1 MKIEKLLNLLELR
14 HCTLRKIKGG
24 TIGMMK
30 GLRELHLVN
39 FKCDFDS
46 LRQVIA
52 DIGEL
57 SSLKALCVYS
67 DCLVDVLDGIKLPK
81 SLKKLHTSS
90 GFANLEELL
99 ELENFSISR
108 NEATT
113 KLAIPPAASGSTII
127 QWINSS
133 KLKLMT
139 LKSMKMII
147 MVDSKDTMLPS
158 SLTKL
163 VFDNLDLE
171 RIPNLKNLV
180 KLTELQL
187 KNCFHL
193 QEVQGLGGLKSLQ
206 VFMIYKAGKLTRI
219 DGLGNLIF
227 SSNSSL
233 KELEISGCPLLRQ
246 VLTFNQRD
254 SVKNES
260 LLKMKIQGNQTVDG
274 TSIFSLGNRSRYD
287 RSIYRPRY
295 QPVDGRSI
303 FRLRYQPMDGR
314 SIPRLSRFPR
324 LKELTIGDIS
334 LNIDD
339 EQQKQQQ
346 LLEEEIENLE
356 ELETLQ
362 VYSLSRV
369 QILPS
374 LSKLRKL
381 RELKLADLPGLREI
395 EGLGDLKSL
404 KWLFVKGCISLER
417 LPISVLSYSTMNSM
431 QLDGEGCKNF
441 IDVFSDLSPHR

>member
-1 MKIEKLLNLLELR
+1 
-14 HCTLRKIKGG
+14 
-24 TIGMMK
+24 
-30 GLRELHLVN
+30 
-39 FKCDFDS
+39 
-46 LRQVIA
+46 
-52 DIGEL
+52 
-57 SSLKALCVYS
+57 
-67 DCLVDVLDGIKLPK
+67 
-81 SLKKLHTSS
+81 
-90 GFANLEELL
+90 
-99 ELENFSISR
+99 
-108 NEATT
+108 
-113 KLAIPPAASGSTII
+113 
-127 QWINSS
+127 
-133 KLKLMT
+133 
-139 LKSMKMII
+139 MKMII

-260 LLKMKIQGNQTVDG
+260 
-274 TSIFSLGNRSRYD
+274 
-287 RSIYRPRY
+287 
-295 QPVDGRSI
+295 
-303 FRLRYQPMDGR
+303 
-314 SIPRLSRFPR
+314 FPR

>member
-1 MKIEKLLNLLELR
+1 MKILPEFHESGSLEKLYIYNLTNEEEDMKIEKLLNLLELR

-108 NEATT
+108 T
-113 KLAIPPAASGSTII
+113 ASGSTII

-274 TSIFSLGNRSRYD
+274 
-287 RSIYRPRY
+287 
-295 QPVDGRSI
+295 
-303 FRLRYQPMDGR
+303 R

>member
-1 MKIEKLLNLLELR
+1 
-14 HCTLRKIKGG
+14 
-24 TIGMMK
+24 
-30 GLRELHLVN
+30 
-39 FKCDFDS
+39 
-46 LRQVIA
+46 
-52 DIGEL
+52 
-57 SSLKALCVYS
+57 
-67 DCLVDVLDGIKLPK
+67 
-81 SLKKLHTSS
+81 
-90 GFANLEELL
+90 
-99 ELENFSISR
+99 
-108 NEATT
+108 
-113 KLAIPPAASGSTII
+113 
-127 QWINSS
+127 
-133 KLKLMT
+133 
-139 LKSMKMII
+139 
-147 MVDSKDTMLPS
+147 
-158 SLTKL
+158 
-163 VFDNLDLE
+163 
-171 RIPNLKNLV
+171 
-180 KLTELQL
+180 
-187 KNCFHL
+187 
-193 QEVQGLGGLKSLQ
+193 
-206 VFMIYKAGKLTRI
+206 
-219 DGLGNLIF
+219 
-227 SSNSSL
+227 
-233 KELEISGCPLLRQ
+233 
-246 VLTFNQRD
+246 
-254 SVKNES
+254 
-260 LLKMKIQGNQTVDG
+260 
-274 TSIFSLGNRSRYD
+274 
-287 RSIYRPRY
+287 
-295 QPVDGRSI
+295 
-303 FRLRYQPMDGR
+303 MDGR

>member
-1 MKIEKLLNLLELR
+1 
-14 HCTLRKIKGG
+14 
-24 TIGMMK
+24 
-30 GLRELHLVN
+30 
-39 FKCDFDS
+39 
-46 LRQVIA
+46 
-52 DIGEL
+52 
-57 SSLKALCVYS
+57 
-67 DCLVDVLDGIKLPK
+67 
-81 SLKKLHTSS
+81 
-90 GFANLEELL
+90 
-99 ELENFSISR
+99 
-108 NEATT
+108 
-113 KLAIPPAASGSTII
+113 
-127 QWINSS
+127 
-133 KLKLMT
+133 MT

-260 LLKMKIQGNQTVDG
+260 LLKMKIQ
-274 TSIFSLGNRSRYD
+274 
-287 RSIYRPRY
+287 
-295 QPVDGRSI
+295 
-303 FRLRYQPMDGR
+303 
-314 SIPRLSRFPR
+314 RLSRFPR